1 MAPLL
6 AKIPCCNVSK
16 IITKTMYVVH
26 LKSSVAAIIQCEK
39 HYSWLLVAWSYG
51 LILFYLVDWSYG
63 LVTYLS
69 ILIHCLV
76 HCF

>member
-1 MAPLL
+1 MLQCFKNHHKNHVRSTP
-6 AKIPCCNVSK
+6 KVKCRR
-16 IITKTMYVVH
+16 
-26 LKSSVAAIIQCEK
+26 VAAIIKCEK